1 MDLVGFTPYA
11 ERADPE
17 LVRDMQTTF
26 YATVR
31 RAVRQYG
38 GVVEKYIGDAVMA
51 LFGAPVATE
60 ADALRCVRAGL
71 ELRRL
76 LTESPLFPDQN
87 DRPRFRIGIATGE
100 ALVDV
105 AAARDG
111 GQAIVAGDVVN
122 TAARLQSV
130 APPGGVLV
138 CDHTRSL
145 TVEAIRYAAQPPVTL
160 RGRSSPTEVWLALAK
175 VEQRAGTEPD
185 DIPLV
190 EREHELD
197 LLVNALQRTIRDRT
211 PQLVTLFG
219 QAGIGKSRLTRE
231 LYRRARPLI
240 EGDAAGTALTWY
252 TGYCPPFGEN
262 VTYAGLADIVKAH
275 AGIRDTDPPD
285 TAYHRLSRSVQAL
298 VNPPEA
304 DRLVAA
310 LCPLVGLPGDHLSP
324 QESESAWRRFLVAMA
339 MRAPTVLVFE
349 DLHWA
354 DEPMLRFIELLA
366 ATVRDVP
373 LLMLTTSRP
382 HLVDRNAS
390 WAGVI
395 TGSLTITLTP
405 LRSSG
410 IAELYGHMLGR
421 VPVAT
426 ELLRPLV
433 ELAGGNPLY
442 AQEYVR
448 MLLERQ
454 ALQRVGEAID
464 STNLPM
470 PDSVH
475 AVIANRVDLLDPAD
489 RAALQAAAVV
499 GMQFW
504 PGAVAAAV
512 GQPVE
517 SVERSLRRL
526 EQREFIRNRPSR
538 PWPVRASTGSVTSW
552 SGTCA
557 TSGCHVPSGW
567 HATSAPLAGSSSV
580 PLAGTPTWPRSWPTT
595 GGQRTKSPARSA
607 TSRPVATL
615 QQPAPRCT

>member
-1 MDLVGFTPYA
+1 M
-11 ERADPE
+11 
-17 LVRDMQTTF
+17 
-26 YATVR
+26 
-31 RAVRQYG
+31 
-38 GVVEKYIGDAVMA
+38 
-51 LFGAPVATE
+51 
-60 ADALRCVRAGL
+60 
-71 ELRRL
+71 
-76 LTESPLFPDQN
+76 
-87 DRPRFRIGIATGE
+87 
-100 ALVDV
+100 
-105 AAARDG
+105 
-111 GQAIVAGDVVN
+111 
-122 TAARLQSV
+122 
-130 APPGGVLV
+130 
-138 CDHTRSL
+138 
-145 TVEAIRYAAQPPVTL
+145 
-160 RGRSSPTEVWLALAK
+160 
-175 VEQRAGTEPD
+175 
-185 DIPLV
+185 
-190 EREHELD
+190 
-197 LLVNALQRTIRDRT
+197 
-211 PQLVTLFG
+211 
-219 QAGIGKSRLTRE
+219 
-231 LYRRARPLI
+231 
-240 EGDAAGTALTWY
+240 
-252 TGYCPPFGEN
+252 
-262 VTYAGLADIVKAH
+262 
-275 AGIRDTDPPD
+275 
-285 TAYHRLSRSVQAL
+285 
-298 VNPPEA
+298 NPPEA

-489 RAALQAAAVV
+489 RGLQAAAVV

-504 PGAVAAAV
+504 HGAVAAAV
-512 GQPVE
+512 GRPVE
-517 SVERSLRRL
+517 SVEPALRRL
-526 EQREFIRNRPSR
+526 EQREFISEQVESTMAGETEYRFRHVL
-538 PWPVRASTGSVTSW
+538 VRDV
-552 SGTCA
+552 CYQR
-557 TSGCHVPSGW
+557 
-567 HATSAPLAGSSSV
+567 L
-580 PLAGTPTWPRSWPTT
+580 PRTERVARHE
-595 GGQRTKSPARSA
+595 RTARWLEQRSA
-607 TSRPVATL
+607 GRDTDLAEVLAHHCGRLTIARTL
-615 QQPAPRCT
+615 GE